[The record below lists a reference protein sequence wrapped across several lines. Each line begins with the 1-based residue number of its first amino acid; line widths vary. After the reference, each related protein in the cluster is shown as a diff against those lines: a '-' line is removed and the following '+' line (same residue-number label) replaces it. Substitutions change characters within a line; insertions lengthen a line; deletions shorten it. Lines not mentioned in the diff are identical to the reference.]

1 MNALLSVASWGVG
14 ELVATCRALNAN
26 TSPERLATSSADLFE
41 SAGLSQR
48 AKDSALIQ

>member
-1 MNALLSVASWGVG
+1 MNALLSVASWGAG

-26 TSPERLATSSADLFE
+26 TSPERLGTSSADLFE

-48 AKDSALIQ
+48 V